1 MRDRGLRHWVPTYL
15 SEASL
20 RRRGRAFR
28 KRNLTHLIFLV
39 CDHFE
44 PRHGIQEEGQPAA
57 RMRAWRTGFHELQA
71 DCLRR
76 YGLRPLHTWF
86 YPPHHG
92 EEHLAAL
99 ARMAFEGLGEVELHY
114 HHEGDTAATL
124 RSSLRE
130 VLARYQRAGLLLQTG
145 SPPGRRFGFIHGDWA
160 LDNSAH
166 GRFCGVNDELS
177 LLQELGCWADLTMPS
192 ANECQTRKI
201 NSIYYAVGRAD
212 RAKSHDWGDD
222 ACVGQAGAP
231 GLMLIQGPLGIGLR
245 GGLRPRVENA
255 SLTSANWGDP
265 DRIRS
270 WVDCHVHVRGRPEWL
285 FIKLHTHGAVE
296 RDFDALFGERARR
309 MHAAL
314 AEQYNDGRRFR
325 LHYVTARQ
333 AFNLVRAAEQ
343 GASGDPAQ
351 FLDWDVAPPVTSLYW
366 ANRPHETRICTPEN
380 LLLAIPEPNEA
391 TEVGLRYAG
400 FQKLTG
406 PFCTLEVSAH
416 RAILRMPPGAGMTR
430 VGLQLSPGTALA
442 SVTGATVLGAADG
455 GELLL
460 AGAGE
465 VRLSLAGSARAA
477 TASGEVS

>member
-44 PRHGIQEEGQPAA
+44 PRHGIQEAGQPAA
-57 RMRAWRTGFHELQA
+57 RMRAWRAGFHELQA
-71 DCLRR
+71 DCLRL

-130 VLARYQRAGLLLQTG
+130 VLARYHRAGLLLQTG

-201 NSIYYAVGRAD
+201 NSIYYAAGRAD

-222 ACVGQAGAP
+222 ARVGRAGTP
-231 GLMLIQGPLGIGLR
+231 GLMLIQGPLGISLR

-270 WVDCHVHVRGRPEWL
+270 WIDCNVHVRGRPEWL

-366 ANRPHETRICTPEN
+366 ANRPHETRVCTPEN
-380 LLLAIPEPNEA
+380 LLLAIPEPSEA
-391 TEVGLRYAG
+391 TQVGLRYAG
-400 FQKLTG
+400 LQKVTG
-406 PFCTLEVSAH
+406 PFCALEVSAH
-416 RAILRMPPGAGMTR
+416 RAILRMPPAGGITR
-430 VGLQLSPGTALA
+430 VGLHLSPGASLA
-442 SVTGATVLGAADG
+442 SVTGATVLGERDR
-455 GELLL
+455 GEWLLE
-460 AGAGE
+460 GAGE
-465 VRLSLAGSARAA
+465 VRLSLAGLARAA